1 MKKRIYLFS
10 LFITVIGLLGSC
22 INLESESYDS
32 INTTIFPTNADDADA
47 LVIAAAYGPFR
58 ADGYS
63 GLFQCAKGGLAS
75 NTDMSTD
82 LLDCKW
88 GDSWWP
94 AVLQLNF
101 TATSDIPTSFYGTWA
116 NHIGKMTLTLD
127 GLMSM

>member
-1 MKKRIYLFS
+1 MKKIIYIFS

-63 GLFQCAKGGLAS
+63 GLFQCAKGGLA
-75 NTDMSTD
+75 
-82 LLDCKW
+82 LIQICL
-88 GDSWWP
+88 
-94 AVLQLNF
+94 
-101 TATSDIPTSFYGTWA
+101 PTYWIVNGEIRGGRLYYS
-116 NHIGKMTLTLD
+116 
-127 GLMSM
+127 